1 MGSTAVTHLVLLLS
15 PALVLTLTSW
25 DSASPLQSTFCTWEC
40 MKFTLLWPGSFCTT
54 LKKIECLIPE
64 YVKTWTIHGLWP
76 MSTGRCCGCWPIFP
90 SDLEEL
96 QPELSRLW
104 PTLLKSK
111 SNFTFWKDEWI
122 KHGSCA
128 GCVEGM
134 NSPTRYF
141 QTSLKLRAHFDI
153 DRALQDA
160 GIEPS
165 CNKSYMYK
173 QIHAALAPVLGELH
187 VSQCVQDEQQ
197 RQVWIQ
203 VKIPMFKNFT
213 LGCHRHH
220 AGLPASPHPSPGHP
234 CPHNA
239 SVYFY
244 PISYDH
250 PDQPCP

>member
-1 MGSTAVTHLVLLLS
+1 MGRWTDLVMCLLVRSQASWSPQESTEQRPPAVVMGSTAVTHLVLLLS

-111 SNFTFWKDEWI
+111 SNFTFW
-122 KHGSCA
+122 
-128 GCVEGM
+128 
-134 NSPTRYF
+134 
-141 QTSLKLRAHFDI
+141 
-153 DRALQDA
+153 ALQDA

>member
-1 MGSTAVTHLVLLLS
+1 MGRWTDLVMCLLVRSQASWSPQESTEQRPPAVVMGSTAVTHLVLLLS

-40 MKFTLLWPGSFCTT
+40 MKFTLLWPGSFCT
-54 LKKIECLIPE
+54 
-64 YVKTWTIHGLWP
+64 
-76 MSTGRCCGCWPIFP
+76 
-90 SDLEEL
+90 EL